1 MRLSPETLYVVTGR
15 KQRTAQARWFMK
27 FMGADVP
34 CDERG
39 PILTESA
46 YQQLLLK
53 RLGLVTD
60 AGAKAAGQRPV
71 VRLRSAA

>member
-1 MRLSPETLYVVTGR
+1 MRLSPETIHEITGR
-15 KQRTAQARWFMK
+15 KQRTAQTRWFLE

-53 RLGLVTD
+53 RLGL
-60 AGAKAAGQRPV
+60 AKASGAQATGQRPA
-71 VRLRSAA
+71 VRLRTAA

>member
-1 MRLSPETLYVVTGR
+1 MRLSPETIHAITGR
-15 KQRTAQARWFMK
+15 KQRTAQARWFK
-27 FMGADVP
+27 EFMAADVP

-39 PILTESA
+39 PILTEAA

-60 AGAKAAGQRPV
+60 AGAQAAGQRPA
-71 VRLRSAA
+71 VRLRTAA